1 MLEFLWR
8 TVWPAKK
15 PESEEILVD
24 QPEEKSAPK
33 KAKSPAGSET
43 KPRNAKS
50 VVPSSKPKKITPAGS
65 EARKPAKTGES
76 GLVKVEPDPYH
87 TRVSKRLWAASEITC
102 DYLFSKLHS
111 VLPSTKFSFGNLSA
125 CILVSGYLLPDIMT
139 YPLFIVC
146 RLVLGTLYPAYASY
160 KAVRTKNVR
169 EYVSFQ
175 DKIDIRVLGKSGI
188 CMGVIKP
195 F

>member
-8 TVWPAKK
+8 AIWPEKNS
-15 PESEEILVD
+15 ESEETLE
-24 QPEEKSAPK
+24 QSEETKSAPK
-33 KAKSPAGSET
+33 KVKIPVGSGSEA
-43 KPRNAKS
+43 KPRNPKTVAAS
-50 VVPSSKPKKITPAGS
+50 PKPKKIAPAGS
-65 EARKPAKTGES
+65 EARKPAKTAAGES
-76 GLVKVEPDPYH
+76 STQSELVKVEPDPYH
-87 TRVSKRLWAASEITC
+87 TRVAKRVVAASEKTC

-169 EYVSFQ
+169 EYVRKQF
-175 DKIDIRVLGKSGI
+175 L
-188 CMGVIKP
+188 
-195 F
+195 